1 MNSETV
7 SFANQLLNKD
17 YNNYKD
23 ATLHD
28 DSCLSYDGV

>member
-1 MNSETV
+1 MNRETV

-17 YNNYKD
+17 NNYKD

-28 DSCLSYDGV
+28 DSYLSYDSV